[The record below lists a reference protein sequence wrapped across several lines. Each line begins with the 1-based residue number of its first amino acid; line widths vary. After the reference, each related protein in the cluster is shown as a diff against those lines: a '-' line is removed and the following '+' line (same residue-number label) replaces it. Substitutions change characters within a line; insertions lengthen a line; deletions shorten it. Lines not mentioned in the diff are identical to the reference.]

1 MQYLRQPISVIARVR
16 LLSLLTVA
24 KLAWSLLTK
33 LKQAIWTICVS
44 NFRRLN
50 LFIEFLKGTIEC

>member
-1 MQYLRQPISVIARVR
+1 MQYLSQPISVIAKVR
-16 LLSLLTVA
+16 LLGLLPVV

-33 LKQAIWTICVS
+33 LKQALWTICVS

>member
-1 MQYLRQPISVIARVR
+1 MQYLRQPKPVNAK
-16 LLSLLTVA
+16 LCTLGFMPWA

-33 LKQAIWTICVS
+33 LKQAIRTICVS

-50 LFIEFLKGTIEC
+50 LFIEFFKGTIEC